1 MRRQRERGD
10 VAGVGNGVGNGGADL
25 EARCFGEEGQV
36 PGAWKSAWLL
46 D

>member
-10 VAGVGNGVGNGGADL
+10 VAGVGNGGADL